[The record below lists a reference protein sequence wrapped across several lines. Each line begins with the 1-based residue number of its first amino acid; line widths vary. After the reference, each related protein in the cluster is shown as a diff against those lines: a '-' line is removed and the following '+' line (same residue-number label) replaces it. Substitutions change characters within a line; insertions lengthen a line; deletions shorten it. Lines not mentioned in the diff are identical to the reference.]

1 MSVSEKKSSS
11 FIQIIIS
18 LVLLMFCVITFV
30 PFILVIIVSITNE
43 DSIIKN
49 GFRFFPEKF
58 SLDAYRLAL
67 SDNMI
72 LSSYKVTLLV
82 TTIGTIIALL
92 LCAMIGYAMSVKKVK
107 YRNSISF
114 FMFIPMVFNAG
125 LLPWYLIC
133 TRVLH
138 LQNSIL
144 ALILPMLIS
153 PFNVFLLRNYFR
165 TIPDSLAESAEIDGA
180 SPFGTF
186 FRIILPLAKPILAT
200 VTLFIALAY
209 WNDFTM
215 ALWFIN
221 KKSLYPV
228 QFILY
233 KILSLITF
241 VRSGKIST
249 IGSLVTPKESL
260 QMAIF
265 VITIGP
271 IILLYPFMQKY
282 FVKGI
287 MIGSIKG

>member
-1 MSVSEKKSSS
+1 MSVRDKKNSSA
-11 FIQIIIS
+11 IQIIIS
-18 LVLLMFCVITFV
+18 LVMILFCLITFV
-30 PFILVIIVSITNE
+30 PFILAIIVSISNE

-49 GFRFFPEKF
+49 GFSFFPEKIT
-58 SLDAYRLAL
+58 LDAYKLAL
-67 SDNMI
+67 HDNMI
-72 LSSYKVTLLV
+72 LSSYKVTITV
-82 TTIGTIIALL
+82 TTLGTIAAVV
-92 LCAMIGYAMSVKKVK
+92 LCAMLGYAMSVKKVK
-107 YRNSISF
+107 YRNAISF

-138 LQNSIL
+138 IQNSIQ
-144 ALILPMLIS
+144 ALILPMLIN

-180 SPFGTF
+180 TPFVTF
-186 FRIILPLAKPILAT
+186 FKIILPLAKPILAT

-221 KKSLYPV
+221 KKILYPL
-228 QFILY
+228 QYILY
-233 KILSLITF
+233 KILSLISF
-241 VRSGKIST
+241 INSGQISS
-249 IGSLVTPKESL
+249 IGSLVKPKESL

-265 VITIGP
+265 IITIGP
-271 IILLYPFMQKY
+271 IILLYPFVQKY

-287 MIGSIKG
+287 MIGSVKG

>member
-30 PFILVIIVSITNE
+30 PFILVIVVSITNE

-49 GFRFFPEKF
+49 GFSFFPEKISF
-58 SLDAYRLAL
+58 DAYRLAL

-82 TTIGTIIALL
+82 TTIGTIIAVL

-107 YRNSISF
+107 YRNAISF
-114 FMFIPMVFNAG
+114 FIFIPMVFNAG
-125 LLPWYLIC
+125 LLPWYLVC

-138 LQNSIL
+138 LQNNIL

-153 PFNVFLLRNYFR
+153 PFNVFLMRNYFR

-180 SPFGTF
+180 SPFGIF

-221 KKSLYPV
+221 KKSLYPL

-241 VRSGKIST
+241 VRSGKITT

-287 MIGSIKG
+287 MIGSVKG

>member
-49 GFRFFPEKF
+49 GFSFFPEKLSF
-58 SLDAYRLAL
+58 DAYKLAL
-67 SDNMI
+67 GDNMI

-82 TTIGTIIALL
+82 TAIGTITAVL

-107 YRNSISF
+107 YRNAISF

-125 LLPWYLIC
+125 LLPWYLVC

-180 SPFGTF
+180 SPFSIF

-221 KKSLYPV
+221 KKNLYPL

-287 MIGSIKG
+287 MIGSVKG